1 MTVYYQDASG
11 DAATVTATSGLPD
24 ATVDIATD
32 VLKVVAGSASVT
44 ITDSDGV
51 EKSAAA
57 LGDTV
62 TVSAMANGAPMF
74 SIGGHVTDE
83 EYG

>member
-1 MTVYYQDASG
+1 MVYYQDASG
-11 DAATVTATSGLPD
+11 DAATVTATSDLPD

-32 VLKVVAGSASVT
+32 VLKIVAGSASVT

-62 TVSAMANGAPMF
+62 TVSAMANGAPKF
-74 SIGGHVTDE
+74 AIGAQGYRRGV
-83 EYG
+83 